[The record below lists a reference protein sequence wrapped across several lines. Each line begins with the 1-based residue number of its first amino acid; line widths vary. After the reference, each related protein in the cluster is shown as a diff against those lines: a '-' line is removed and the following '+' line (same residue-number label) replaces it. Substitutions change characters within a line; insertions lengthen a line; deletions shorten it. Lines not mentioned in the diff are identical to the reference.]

1 MEQGVPGQVC
11 APQVIVTDVGDF
23 LQAGFCEPVQVGK
36 GVILTQE
43 ADVHGQVPPHG
54 APILSPGDERGFHF
68 LGLGGIQGVG
78 TGIVHLEEG
87 IGKGAVRLDLGI
99 KRENSVLQQPCPGRA
114 AVTHAAAVQGI
125 YLLQAGTVR
134 HHGIQGAEIAAVVG
148 K

>member
-1 MEQGVPGQVC
+1 M
-11 APQVIVTDVGDF
+11 
-23 LQAGFCEPVQVGK
+23 
-36 GVILTQE
+36 
-43 ADVHGQVPPHG
+43 
-54 APILSPGDERGFHF
+54 
-68 LGLGGIQGVG
+68 G

-87 IGKGAVRLDLGI
+87 IGKGTVRLDLGI
-99 KRENSVLQQPCPGRA
+99 KRENSVLQQPCSGRA